1 MRGAAIAAKDL
12 RAWSHSGCSIS
23 PPSACFHNAPAH
35 SMPRPIPPARS
46 RICKKPLHGEAAHSH
61 TTGTAGTRRTYGGPL
76 ARRVHAASYSEF
88 RSLPTFLRWHYP
100 DQVQRDQGGFAL
112 SQPARA
118 PLVDSPLTIREFPA
132 TVNPEHRPAGAV
144 TCHPRYS
151 RSRHR
156 PAGAVTCYPRYSRS
170 RHRRTGAV
178 TCYPRY
184 SRSRHC
190 PAGAVTCYPRYSRSP
205 HRRTGAVTCHPR
217 YSRSRHPPPAPPI
230 RARTAPSK
238 LRRCAAT

>member
-178 TCYPRY
+178 TC
-184 SRSRHC
+184 
-190 PAGAVTCYPRYSRSP
+190 
-205 HRRTGAVTCHPR
+205 HPR
-217 YSRSRHPPPAPPI
+217 YSRSRHPPAPPI

-238 LRRCAAT
+238 LRRCDAT